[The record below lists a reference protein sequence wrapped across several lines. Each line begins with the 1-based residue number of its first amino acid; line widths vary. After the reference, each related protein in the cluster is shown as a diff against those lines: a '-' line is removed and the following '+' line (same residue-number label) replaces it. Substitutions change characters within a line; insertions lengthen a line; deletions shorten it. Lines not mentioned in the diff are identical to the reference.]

1 MDEREN
7 NAYNSLDSPKEK
19 EDTLFGDLKSAIG
32 IKGLKMEKK
41 SMPKRRIISAI
52 GLLIAI
58 ILCAA
63 LPFFMEPRPPAPD
76 VVASYNGKNISAE
89 DLKSFLEVEG
99 VREAG
104 HYICDKHGYDHSRC
118 TPDEECEKHPIDSLE
133 GYRSTVT
140 IMAVEQIIQD
150 WAKEKGLTQKE
161 EVQHGISDLLDSANA
176 EGVLDKIS
184 AQEFSPDSISK
195 LDVQLYFDENK
206 KKYEGKTLAEAE
218 EEIRQILLEK
228 KAEEYF
234 PKYIEELKKT
244 AGLQVDYELLK
255 VKKPSD
261 GENADFNEKREYEAR
276 RNDELFNVRGKKY
289 TLDDFYREFLE
300 LPAEYQEKF
309 SDYEK
314 KKMLVE
320 QMIIKE
326 LLLEEST
333 NAADTKKDSHNLEE
347 LKIEYLSQ
355 MLHQEEVDDKIEEV
369 TEEEIKAFY
378 ENNQDSFSTSEKTL
392 TYEEAKE
399 LIRKHLN
406 YEKHY
411 ELTKA
416 MEKKILEDSGFMIY
430 DRTIKKM
437 LKEQEGEQ

>member
-7 NAYNSLDSPKEK
+7 NGYNSLDSPNE
-19 EDTLFGDLKSAIG
+19 EDASLLGDLKSAIVT
-32 IKGLKMEKK
+32 KKLKAEKK
-41 SMPKRRIISAI
+41 AMPKRHIIAAV
-52 GLLIAI
+52 GVLIAI

-76 VVASYNGKNISAE
+76 VVASYNGKNITAE
-89 DLKSFLEVEG
+89 ELKAFSEVEN
-99 VREAG
+99 
-104 HYICDKHGYDHSRC
+104 
-118 TPDEECEKHPIDSLE
+118 HPIDSIE

-140 IMAVEQIIQD
+140 IMAVEQIILD
-150 WAKEKGLTQKE
+150 WAKEKGITQKE

-176 EGVLDKIS
+176 EDALDRIS
-184 AQEFSPDSISK
+184 VQEFSPDSIPK
-195 LDVQLYFDENK
+195 LDVQRYFDENK
-206 KKYEGKTLAEAE
+206 EKYEGKTLSEAE
-218 EEIRQILLEK
+218 DEIRQILLEK

-234 PKYIEELKKT
+234 PQYIEELKKT
-244 AGLQVDYELLK
+244 AGLQVNYELLK

-261 GENADFNEKREYEAR
+261 GNDADFNEKMEYEAR
-276 RNDELFNVRGKKY
+276 RNDELFAVRGRKY

-300 LPAEYQEKF
+300 LPVEYQEQF

-326 LLLEEST
+326 LLLEES
-333 NAADTKKDSHNLEE
+333 AGKAYTKQDSHNLEE

-355 MLHQEEVDDKIEEV
+355 VLHQEEVDDKIEEV

-378 ENNQDSFSTSEKTL
+378 EDNKENFSTPEKTL

-411 ELTKA
+411 ELTNA
-416 MEKKILEDSGFMIY
+416 MEKKILEESGFTIY
-430 DRTIKKM
+430 DRTIKKI
-437 LKEQEGEQ
+437 LKNQEGEQ